1 MRFESNNTCDVTDH
15 IVNKDWNFVNNKES
29 IEFSNLAQQYHIK
42 YMSSTYVT
50 NEQRQICL
58 DNFSSIKN
66 INSLYLQESLNNAT
80 LDQNNSVAYIDRG
93 KEKTIIAISGGSW
106 LLALSRNAIEHQ
118 YSWMFK
124 EFSDYNI
131 ISIVEDVKRSQRNP
145 VLFDSCLY
153 KGINDRIDSIE
164 KLAEYIKDLIP
175 NTEYNIVSDCKN
187 GHSSCLLA
195 EKLNASKVLIQS
207 GTSTSIPIYTD
218 NKKHNIEDYFF
229 IEFEMSLR
237 NIAFCKDIPRHLTTI
252 NSIANAMP
260 DTKFTYVHHV
270 NDIGFKPY
278 IDLVDDS
285 VTNVTKIGI
294 ETTPH
299 TYSDHYITLELRRSG
314 FFVDYFKD
322 LI

>member
-1 MRFESNNTCDVTDH
+1 MRFTSNNSCD
-15 IVNKDWNFVNNKES
+15 IVKRIVDKNWNFLNNSNS

-58 DNFSSIKN
+58 DNFNNIKN
-66 INSLYLQESLNNAT
+66 INSLYLQESLTDAT
-80 LDQNNSVAYIDRG
+80 LDQDMSVAYIDRG
-93 KEKTIIAISGGSW
+93 KEKTIVAISGGSW

-118 YSWMFK
+118 YSWMFD
-124 EFSDYNI
+124 EFTDYNI
-131 ISIVEDVKRSQRNP
+131 ISIIEDVKRSQRNP

-153 KGINDRIDSIE
+153 KGINDNIDSIE
-164 KLAEYIKDLIP
+164 KLATYIKNLIP
-175 NTEYNIVSDCKN
+175 NTDYNIVSDCKN

-195 EKLNASKVLIQS
+195 KELNASNVLIQS
-207 GTSTSIPIYTD
+207 GTSTCVPLYTN

-229 IEFEMSLR
+229 IGFELSLR
-237 NIAFCKDIPRHLTTI
+237 NISFCNNIPKSLCTL
-252 NSIANAMP
+252 NSIANTMP
-260 DTKFTYVHHV
+260 DTNFTYVHHV
-270 NDIGFKPY
+270 DDVGFKPY

-285 VTNVTKIGI
+285 VTNITKIGI

-299 TYSDHYITLELRRSG
+299 TYSNHYITLELRRSG
-314 FFVDYFKD
+314 FFADYFKN